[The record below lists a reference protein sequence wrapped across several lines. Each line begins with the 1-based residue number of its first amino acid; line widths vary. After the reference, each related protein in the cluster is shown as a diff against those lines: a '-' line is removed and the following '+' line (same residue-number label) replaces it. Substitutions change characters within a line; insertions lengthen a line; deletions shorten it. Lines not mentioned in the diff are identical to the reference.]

1 MAGMRGQA
9 ESIKVKF
16 DALQPLLDER
26 TRRIWAAVE
35 AKALGQGGISRVAEA
50 TGMSRNTVRS
60 GLRELEAGAVA
71 VAPGEGERL
80 RRPGGGR
87 KRLTERDPQ
96 LAEALERKLDPV
108 TRGNPMGPLRWTC
121 CSAARLAEELWAEG
135 HAVSERTVNR
145 LLHVLGYSLQ
155 ANRKTLEGRQHPDRD
170 AQFLYINRRVQEF
183 QSRGEPVVSVD
194 TKKKELVGPYRNGGR
209 EWRPQGQ
216 PEEVQVHDFPDEELG
231 KAVPYGIY
239 DMAANVG
246 WVSVG
251 VDHDTSEFAVETL
264 RRWWREMGQQP
275 AYPGA
280 GRLLVTCDGGGS
292 NSSRS
297 RLWKLELQGLADEL
311 GLRVA
316 VCHFPPGTS
325 KWNKIEHRMFCHI
338 TQNWRGRP
346 LVSRE
351 VVVNLIGAVTTKGGL
366 TIRSELDE
374 NRYATGR
381 KVTDEQFE
389 RLSLQRD
396 SFHGEWNY
404 TLSPR
409 SHNG

>member
-1 MAGMRGQA
+1 M
-9 ESIKVKF
+9 
-16 DALQPLLDER
+16 
-26 TRRIWAAVE
+26 
-35 AKALGQGGISRVAEA
+35 
-50 TGMSRNTVRS
+50 
-60 GLRELEAGAVA
+60 
-71 VAPGEGERL
+71 
-80 RRPGGGR
+80 
-87 KRLTERDPQ
+87 
-96 LAEALERKLDPV
+96 
-108 TRGNPMGPLRWTC
+108 
-121 CSAARLAEELWAEG
+121 
-135 HAVSERTVNR
+135 
-145 LLHVLGYSLQ
+145 
-155 ANRKTLEGRQHPDRD
+155 
-170 AQFLYINRRVQEF
+170 QEF

-216 PEEVQVHDFPDEELG
+216 PEAVQVHAFPDEELG
-231 KAVPYGIY
+231 KAIPYGIY

-264 RRWWREMGQQP
+264 RRWWREMGQP
-275 AYPGA
+275 AYAGA

-292 NSSRS
+292 NGSRS

-311 GLRVA
+311 GLRIL
-316 VCHFPPGTS
+316 VCHFPSGTS

-351 VVVNLIGAVTTKGGL
+351 VVVNLIGAVTTQGGL
-366 TIRSELDE
+366 TIRSELNE

-389 RLSLQRD
+389 SLSLQRD

-409 SHNG
+409 SHDG

>member
-1 MAGMRGQA
+1 M
-9 ESIKVKF
+9 
-16 DALQPLLDER
+16 
-26 TRRIWAAVE
+26 E
-35 AKALGQGGISRVAEA
+35 AKALGRGGISRVAEA
-50 TGMSRNTVRS
+50 TGLSRNTVRS
-60 GLRELEAGAVA
+60 GLRELEAGAVPRA
-71 VAPGEGERL
+71 SGEEAQL

-96 LAEALERKLDPV
+96 LAKALERKLAPL
-108 TRGNPMGPLRWTC
+108 TRGDPMGPLRWTC
-121 CSAARLAEELWAEG
+121 SSAARLAAELQAEG

-170 AQFLYINRRVQEF
+170 AQFLYINRRAQEF

-194 TKKKELVGPYRNGGR
+194 AEKKELLGQYRNAGR

-216 PEEVQVHDFPDEELG
+216 PEEVQVHDFVNEQLG
-231 KAVPYGIY
+231 KAIPYGIY
-239 DMAANVG
+239 DLAANAG

-251 VDHDTSEFAVETL
+251 VDHDTSEFAVQSL
-264 RRWWREMGQQP
+264 RRWWREMGQQS
-275 AYPGA
+275 YPGA

-297 RLWKLELQGLADEL
+297 RLWKLELQALADEL
-311 GLRVA
+311 GLRVS
-316 VCHFPPGTS
+316 VCHFPPGTR
-325 KWNKIEHRMFCHI
+325 KWNKIEQRMFCHI

-351 VVVNLIGAVTTKGGL
+351 VVVKLIGAVTTAGGL

-381 KVTDEQFE
+381 KVTDEQLKS
-389 RLSLQRD
+389 LSLQPA
-396 SFHGEWNY
+396 SIHGEWNY
-404 TLSPR
+404 TLAPR
-409 SHNG
+409 SHSG